1 MGDARF
7 TKLAKQRELLRSRQK
22 QKYAH
27 QVLSLQER
35 SESAGI
41 NNFRIDNWGEIT
53 RVQQPTSNIRSNY
66 DNSDE
71 CYAYDGPQAY
81 ETTNPDSLP
90 FNEIQVIRVTP
101 SSTLCDNNSNHQY
114 IAKESSINIREDE
127 VTGSLENPTMT
138 RSSTMY
144 SSLDQDAVMGSI
156 EESDNEI
163 EGQPANTWND
173 RSSCFIDQE
182 HIRCLCDDSNVC
194 HCVANRKLDTNVV
207 QCNNEQSL
215 RRGTVCSYS
224 QAIKSLDSI
233 CDLKTSS
240 YDEKSLAPTVIHCS
254 WGETCSRINSPKIV
268 SQINSSSGDKEMS
281 MELVSTTIENSY
293 ELCEDGSRRVVL
305 NPTNNHSDTCD
316 VAKSQNSLNIK
327 RREDVEFH
335 ELIQPLAFDST
346 GDLDGLILKPAPQGV
361 TMHCCITRD
370 KRGVDGGIY
379 PSYYLHLEREDR
391 KFFLLAARRR
401 KRSTTSNYVISCD
414 VTNLS
419 RGAKCLA
426 GKLRSN
432 FLGTQFTVY
441 GNECKT
447 TENESYNP
455 GSKMHSYV
463 VPGTSAKTQK
473 LQELAA
479 IIYVCISIHQ

>member
-1 MGDARF
+1 M
-7 TKLAKQRELLRSRQK
+7 
-22 QKYAH
+22 
-27 QVLSLQER
+27 
-35 SESAGI
+35 
-41 NNFRIDNWGEIT
+41 
-53 RVQQPTSNIRSNY
+53 NI
-66 DNSDE
+66 
-71 CYAYDGPQAY
+71 
-81 ETTNPDSLP
+81 
-90 FNEIQVIRVTP
+90 IQ
-101 SSTLCDNNSNHQY
+101 
-114 IAKESSINIREDE
+114 
-127 VTGSLENPTMT
+127 
-138 RSSTMY
+138 
-144 SSLDQDAVMGSI
+144 
-156 EESDNEI
+156 
-163 EGQPANTWND
+163 
-173 RSSCFIDQE
+173 
-182 HIRCLCDDSNVC
+182 
-194 HCVANRKLDTNVV
+194 
-207 QCNNEQSL
+207 
-215 RRGTVCSYS
+215 
-224 QAIKSLDSI
+224 
-233 CDLKTSS
+233 
-240 YDEKSLAPTVIHCS
+240 
-254 WGETCSRINSPKIV
+254 
-268 SQINSSSGDKEMS
+268 
-281 MELVSTTIENSY
+281 
-293 ELCEDGSRRVVL
+293 
-305 NPTNNHSDTCD
+305 
-316 VAKSQNSLNIK
+316 

-379 PSYYLHLEREDR
+379 PSYYLHLEKEDR